1 MRRRSPVCTLLVVAL
16 APASH
21 ASDRAAGRILYQG
34 KGGCVSCHSIENRG
48 GSLGPDLS
56 DVGALRT
63 REALRLSL
71 TDPDAEVRPEYIT
84 ISVVTNRG
92 EHIEGIRLN
101 EDDFSIQI
109 RDAAGS
115 PRSFLKDTVKTVSR
129 ELRSLMPSYAG
140 KLTVSEIDELVAY
153 LSSLKGD
160 VVRPGEGTATARSI
174 APVSERL
181 DWLTRPD
188 RDSDERPTAVLDA
201 LQILPGAVVADL
213 GAGAGY
219 FTWRLAER
227 VGPRG
232 KVVAV
237 EIQKKMMD
245 LIAEDLKKRSLKNVD
260 LVLGD
265 EKDPRLPPGA
275 FDLVLVANAYHE
287 FSNPDVM
294 LSAIRQSLK
303 PGGRLAVLEY
313 RKEDAYTPLEELHKM
328 TLRELRSE
336 IEARG
341 FQTEQ
346 VLQFLPIQHLVI
358 FKAGD
363 ERNLGALP

>member
-1 MRRRSPVCTLLVVAL
+1 VVAL
-16 APASH
+16 ASASH
-21 ASDRAAGRILYQG
+21 ASDRTAGRILYQG

-56 DVGALRT
+56 DIGALRT
-63 REALRLSL
+63 REALRLAL

-84 ISVVTNRG
+84 ISVITSRG
-92 EHIEGIRLN
+92 DRIEGIRLN

-109 RDAAGS
+109 RDDAGN
-115 PRSFLKDTVKTVSR
+115 PRSFLKDATKTISR
-129 ELRSLMPSYAG
+129 ELRSLMPSYSA
-140 KLTVSEIDELVAY
+140 KLSAREIDDLVAY
-153 LSSLKGD
+153 LSSLKGE
-160 VVRPGEGTATARSI
+160 VVRTGEGTTTPRSI

-188 RDSDERPTAVLDA
+188 RDSDERPTTVLEA
-201 LQILPGAVVADL
+201 LQIPPGAVVADL

-237 EIQKKMMD
+237 EIQKKMLD
-245 LIAEDLKKRSLKNVD
+245 LIGEDLKKRSLKNVD

-287 FSNPDVM
+287 FSNPGAM
-294 LSAIRQSLK
+294 LSAIRRSLK

-313 RKEDAYTPLEELHKM
+313 RKEDAYTPLEEPHKM

-346 VLQFLPIQHLVI
+346 VLQFLPVQHLVI
-358 FKAGD
+358 FTARD
-363 ERNLGALP
+363 ERSHEGAPVN